1 MKTQFRP
8 LGLSVALFAWPTWA
22 MADSASISL
31 SELIG
36 YGAILVGV
44 TSVIV
49 AAIVYLFWCNRQADY
64 DQNELIGTLS
74 DLNRAQVIEPP
85 VSARYDQRVIDL
97 LNQVLFKVK
106 DQTDALKSQLSKK
119 EQQVYDLESKI
130 QNYSSSLEVMETQ
143 LASAEQAR
151 QQAEQQAQTGMKSV
165 PVVNPALLGLV
176 ERMNG
181 EVAQASRSSQA
192 SLMSVN
198 QVVTE
203 VDGLGQEVYRATEVI
218 EQLESDSNNIGT
230 VLVLIRDIAEQTN
243 LLALNAAIE
252 AARAGEHGRGFAVV
266 ADEVRVLAGRTQ
278 QATREIQ
285 GIIEELQTRARSAVK
300 VMEDGQSRVD
310 SSRSQATKVLENL
323 QLIEQT
329 LDVISQTQADISKLI
344 PSN

>member
-1 MKTQFRP
+1 MKNLFRP
-8 LGLSVALFAWPTWA
+8 IGLSLSLLLWPTWVLA
-22 MADSASISL
+22 STDSLSASAL
-31 SELIG
+31 LG

-49 AAIVYLFWCNRQADY
+49 AAIVYLFWCNRQAEF
-64 DQNELIGTLS
+64 DQGELIGTLH
-74 DLNRAQVIEPP
+74 DLNRAAEIDPP
-85 VSARYDQRVIDL
+85 VAARYDQRVIDL
-97 LNQVLFKVK
+97 LNQVLFKIK
-106 DQTDALKSQLSKK
+106 DQTDNLKSQLSQK

-130 QNYSSSLEVMETQ
+130 QNYSSSLANMEEQ
-143 LASAEQAR
+143 LAQAEQAKL
-151 QQAEQQAQTGMKSV
+151 ASNEAALTSS
-165 PVVNPALLGLV
+165 PAPSVNPALLTLV
-176 ERMNG
+176 EKMG
-181 EVAQASRSSQA
+181 TEMVQASRSSEA
-192 SLMSVN
+192 GLSSVN
-198 QVVTE
+198 QVVSE
-203 VDGLGQEVYRATEVI
+203 VDGLGQEVSRATEVI

-285 GIIEELQTRARSAVK
+285 GIIEELQSRARSAVR

-310 SSRSQATKVLENL
+310 SSRLQATKVLDSL

-329 LDVISQTQADISKLI
+329 LDALEQTQLDISKLM
-344 PSN
+344 PLS

>member
-1 MKTQFRP
+1 MKRFFRP
-8 LGLSVALFAWPTWA
+8 VGLSLGLVAWPTWVF
-22 MADSASISL
+22 ADAASL
-31 SELIG
+31 SVPALLG

-49 AAIVYLFWCNRQADY
+49 AAIVYLFWCNRQAEF
-64 DQNELIGTLS
+64 DQNELIGTLH
-74 DLNRAQVIEPP
+74 DLNRAHEIDPP
-85 VSARYDQRVIDL
+85 ISARYDQRVIDL

-130 QNYSSSLEVMETQ
+130 QTYSSSLADMEEQ
-143 LASAEQAR
+143 LASAQENQLKSISPAP
-151 QQAEQQAQTGMKSV
+151 APSV
-165 PVVNPALLGLV
+165 PAVNPALLSLV
-176 ERMNG
+176 ERMST
-181 EVAQASRSSQA
+181 EVGQASRNSQA
-192 SLMSVN
+192 SLQSVN
-198 QVVTE
+198 QVVLE
-203 VDGLGQEVYRATEVI
+203 VDGLGQEVSRATEVI

-285 GIIEELQTRARSAVK
+285 GIIEELQNRARSAVK
-300 VMEDGQSRVD
+300 VMEDGQNRVD
-310 SSRSQATKVLENL
+310 SSRTQATKVLDNL
-323 QLIEQT
+323 QMIEETLSVIEQT
-329 LDVISQTQADISKLI
+329 QLDISKLI
-344 PSN
+344 PSK

>member
-1 MKTQFRP
+1 MNTRFRP
-8 LGLSVALFAWPTWA
+8 LGLSVAILAWPTWV
-22 MADSASISL
+22 MADTASITVSAL
-31 SELIG
+31 VG

-49 AAIVYLFWCNRQADY
+49 AAIVYLFWCNRQAEY

-74 DLNRAQVIEPP
+74 DLNRAQEIDPP
-85 VSARYDQRVIDL
+85 ISARYDQRVIDL

-130 QNYSSSLEVMETQ
+130 QNYSSTLVEMEGQ
-143 LASAEQAR
+143 LAT
-151 QQAEQQAQTGMKSV
+151 AEQQRKQLLADVK
-165 PVVNPALLGLV
+165 PAPKLNPALLGLV

-192 SLMSVN
+192 SLSSVN
-198 QVVTE
+198 QVVSE
-203 VDGLGQEVYRATEVI
+203 VAGLGQEVYRATEVI

-323 QLIEQT
+323 QVIEQT
-329 LDVISQTQADISKLI
+329 LAVIAQTQADIAKLI